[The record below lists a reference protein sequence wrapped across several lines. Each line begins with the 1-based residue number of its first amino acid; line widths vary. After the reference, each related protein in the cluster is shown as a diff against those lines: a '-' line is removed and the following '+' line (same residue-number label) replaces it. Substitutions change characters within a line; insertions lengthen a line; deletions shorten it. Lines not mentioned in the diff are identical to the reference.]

1 VRAGAGAIGVAGMTV
16 VGGRIT
22 DINLI
27 LDPDKLRSLVFE
39 D

>member
-1 VRAGAGAIGVAGMTV
+1 MTV

-39 D
+39 G